1 MVKLFHHVLFSSV
14 LEQVNDQEMRDGKSN
29 HSSNRGLKVDLY
41 ISFFGRQPFPLDFRI
56 IFLYQ

>member
-1 MVKLFHHVLFSSV
+1 MSVRKKKLSHAMVKLFHHVLFSRV

-41 ISFFGRQPFPLDFRI
+41 ISFFGR
-56 IFLYQ
+56 

>member
-1 MVKLFHHVLFSSV
+1 MVKLFHHVLFSRV

-41 ISFFGRQPFPLDFRI
+41 ISFFGR
-56 IFLYQ
+56 